1 MKIITFSLLVS
12 SLLFFGACAQKTAS
26 HKKDAP
32 PSQITKIEYSDD
44 LKSEEA
50 LAEQLATTL
59 AAGKTPVLYF
69 HAHWC
74 GPCKAFKATLP
85 DAQVEETM
93 KDVDLIMINVDE
105 APELAGKYGVRYI
118 PFFVKVDKAGT
129 ALKTISSSAWGE
141 PTPTNVAAAM
151 GLFLN

>member
-1 MKIITFSLLVS
+1 MSSFLL
-12 SLLFFGACAQKTAS
+12 FGACVQKTAS
-26 HKKDAP
+26 HKKEAT
-32 PSQITKIEYSDD
+32 PSKITKIEYTDD
-44 LKSEEA
+44 LKSEVA
-50 LAEQLATTL
+50 LSEQLATTL

-93 KDVDLIMINVDE
+93 KDVDLIMVNVDE

-118 PFFVKVDKAGT
+118 PFFVKVDKAGA

-141 PTPTNVAAAM
+141 PTPSNVATAM
-151 GLFLN
+151 RLFLN